1 MQDCSQAKPSTGD
14 FEHAAH
20 AALQHFGLRDVTL
33 ELAGFVE
40 NVVYKVTSAGSS
52 FVLRLHRPGYH
63 TLAELESEQAWTAAL
78 NEAGLAAPRPVASRA
93 GDRYVLVDVA
103 GSSPRYA
110 GLSVWRPGQTMGD
123 LMDQEANPT
132 LVARR
137 FAELGELA
145 AAVHNQAVNWEPPP
159 SFERHA
165 LDADGLVGE
174 KPWWGRFWEARALSA
189 TDRARLANL
198 RESLRACL
206 PGYSQ
211 SGEAYSLIHSDL
223 HPGNVLLHEG
233 QLSIIDFDDA
243 GYGWHAYELAV
254 ALYRYLDE
262 PVLTGYR
269 DALLEGYARRRQL
282 PPDCVSQMSVFW
294 IARTLQTI
302 GWINDRPELDKDS
315 NVPALVERAD
325 RLAGDIGLA

>member
-14 FEHAAH
+14 FERAAH

-33 ELAGFVE
+33 ELAGCVE
-40 NVVYKVTSAGSS
+40 NVVYKVASAGSS
-52 FVLRLHRPGYH
+52 FVLRLHD
-63 TLAELESEQAWTAAL
+63 
-78 NEAGLAAPRPVASRA
+78 PVTTRLRSSSRASLDCCTERGRTGCSASCDNA

-132 LVARR
+132 WSRDGSR
-137 FAELGELA
+137 LGELA

-206 PGYSQ
+206 PDYSQ

-223 HPGNVLLHEG
+223 HPGNVLLHER

-302 GWINDRPELDKDS
+302 GWINDRPELDKVS

>member
-1 MQDCSQAKPSTGD
+1 MKDYSRANPSIND
-14 FEHAAH
+14 FERAAR
-20 AALQHFGLRDVTL
+20 AALQLFGLRDVTF

-78 NEAGLAAPRPVASRA
+78 NEAGLAAPQPVATCA
-93 GDRYVLVDVA
+93 GERYVLVDVP

-110 GLSVWRPGQTMGD
+110 GLSVWRPGQTMD
-123 LMDQEANPT
+123 ALINHEVNPI

-137 FAELGELA
+137 FAELGGLA
-145 AAVHNQAVNWEPPP
+145 AAVHNQAVNWEPPT

-174 KPWWGRFWEARALSA
+174 NPWWGRFWEARGLSA
-189 TDRARLANL
+189 NERARLKDL
-198 RESLRACL
+198 RDSLYACL
-206 PGYSQ
+206 LGYSQ
-211 SGEAYSLIHSDL
+211 SNKTYSLIHSDL
-223 HPGNVLLHEG
+223 HPGNVLLHKG
-233 QLSIIDFDDA
+233 RLSIIDFDDA

-262 PVLTGYR
+262 PLLNGYR
-269 DALLEGYARRRQL
+269 DALLEGYADRRQL
-282 PPDCVSQMSVFW
+282 PPDCVAQMSVFW

-302 GWINDRPELDKDS
+302 GWINDRPELAKDS
-315 NVPALVERAD
+315 NVPALAERAH
-325 RLAGDIGLA
+325 RLAGKIGLA